1 MKKKYTIS
9 TGISGKGFGPKEGDT
24 HAKIDSPDRRVHYCS
39 SDLSLWSR
47 YATLALLLDEICLH

>member
-9 TGISGKGFGPKEGDT
+9 TGISGRDFGPKEGGT

-39 SDLSLWSR
+39 SDLSL
-47 YATLALLLDEICLH
+47 LVPICNVWRCC